1 MIEINGLDE
10 RQRELCEILWV
21 MESFDEV
28 ETFINLLEPH
38 EQRECRTL
46 VDLMVMATID
56 HENDRANDEVKH
68 LINQFRLCG
77 N

>member
-1 MIEINGLDE
+1 MIEIDGLDE
-10 RQRELCEILWV
+10 RQRELCEILWEL
-21 MESFDEV
+21 ESLNEV
-28 ETFINLLEPH
+28 ETFISVLEPH